1 MFDFDLTELSV
12 LDDLD
17 LGGLTSEEPQ
27 RVENSRIF
35 PILINMDFT
44 IFNGHKLS
52 LPLYMYLC
60 SETEFIKEE
69 DKIKDILLER
79 YHIYKAPKGFYK
91 KISQELLSMDARKTK
106 DGEEAHPKT
115 ADLKAALKY
124 LEEKGLVQVIYNSHP
139 NGKLKTTIDCI
150 YIKKLENKE
159 QKKRM
164 AKNKGID
171 NIFIQGDRGIMLD
184 NRIIKALIRT
194 FRADSLKV
202 FLYIF
207 SKKAWV
213 QKTNKKDTNFYVNA
227 SNILKD
233 VYGIEE
239 SSQTRSQLVK
249 VYTILSDL
257 KTLGFIKVDTEV
269 KKEKIK
275 TKEDVLFYSY
285 FKIWG
290 VKYLTY
296 DK

>member
-1 MFDFDLTELSV
+1 MVDFDLTELSV
-12 LDDLD
+12 LDGVD
-17 LGGLTSEEPQ
+17 LGGLTSEEPK

-44 IFNGHKLS
+44 IFNEHKLS

-79 YHIYKAPKGFYK
+79 HHKYKAPKGFYK

-139 NGKLKTTIDCI
+139 NGKLKTTIDTI

-164 AKNKGID
+164 AKKKRID

-275 TKEDVLFYSY
+275 SKEDILFYSY